1 VTNRSGPTRRTALAG
16 GLTALTAAGLASCS
30 STSSSGAASPSSSTG
45 AAPSATS
52 GGSGSSP
59 RTLTVALFGTQKG
72 ADAFNKVADPF
83 RKANPGVTVKFTA
96 TSGTDWNDFFS
107 KLLTQIAAGNIPDVI
122 QVATEGLQLFAAKNL
137 AAPLDDYVKKDAAA
151 LKPYF
156 ADVHPSLVEA
166 MLYKGS
172 LYCLPTDFNA
182 GNMFLD
188 TSLLQKAGA
197 SFPAATWTMDD
208 FHTLATKMS
217 KSGTVGFDWVV
228 RLWGS
233 WTSFMYANGANLLT
247 EGKYPGG
254 DWLWKTFYPADA
266 AAKGR
271 GGGWD
276 WGAPTANSPGVVE
289 ALDYMVQLKKAGL
302 SPSPD
307 VGGGGTLQGLFASNR
322 IGMAIGGGFWAG
334 GLKNAGMPLGGFDAQ
349 FFPKWK
355 VQRHLFGTG
364 GFTLSAQSK
373 NKELAYELL
382 KSLLTPASIDVIC
395 AGNTTTPTRKSM
407 MTAARYA
414 TTGPTHWETFYNTLT
429 DFPNTAPVP
438 APPYYNA
445 LANSLNQRTTQA
457 MASGDAKSALD
468 GMQRDLE
475 TAAAQSG

>member
-1 VTNRSGPTRRTALAG
+1 MVTRPISISRRTALAG
-16 GLTALTAAGLASCS
+16 GLTALTAAGVAACS
-30 STSSSGAASPSSSTG
+30 SNSSTTTG
-45 AAPSATS
+45 GS
-52 GGSGSSP
+52 GGSGSSSK
-59 RTLTVALFGTQKG
+59 TINVAYFGTQKG
-72 ADAFNKVADPF
+72 ADAISAIAAPF

-96 TSGTDWNDFFS
+96 TNGTDWNDFFS
-107 KLLTQIAAGNIPDVI
+107 KLLTQIAAGTVPDII
-122 QVATEGLQLFAAKNL
+122 QVATEGLQLFAQKGL
-137 AAPLDDYVKKDAAA
+137 AAPLDDYVKKDAAS

-166 MLYKGS
+166 MLYQGS

-182 GNMFLD
+182 GNMFFDSSVL
-188 TSLLQKAGA
+188 TKSGLEL
-197 SFPAATWTMDD
+197 PPATWTMDD
-208 FHTLATKMS
+208 FHTLASGMAKD
-217 KSGTVGFDWVV
+217 KSVPFDWVV

-254 DWLWKTFYPADA
+254 DWLWNTFYADDP

-271 GGGWD
+271 GGGWH
-276 WGAPTANSPGVVE
+276 WGAPTANDAGVVE
-289 ALDYMVQLKKAGL
+289 ALDYMVQLKKANL

-334 GLKNAGMPLGGFDAQ
+334 GLSQAGMKNGAFDVQ

-364 GFTLSAQSK
+364 GYTLAKSSK
-373 NKELAYELL
+373 NQDLSWELL
-382 KSLLTPASIDVIC
+382 KSLVDPATIDVIC
-395 AGNTTTPTRKSM
+395 AGNTTTPTRRSM

-414 TTGPTHWETFYNTLT
+414 KTGPTHWQTFYDTLT
-429 DFPNTAPVP
+429 DYPNTAPIP

-445 LANSLNQRTTQA
+445 LATSLNQRTTQA

-468 GMQRDLE
+468 DMQRDLE
-475 TAAAQSG
+475 TAAAQGS